1 LEFRGCYGGV
11 SMSAGET
18 SDSAVIDSRYKTARQ
33 RDSFGGS
40 TSGLTRFSAAPAA
53 FLLDAMAAAPRKWV
67 SDGAPTLPCVHERA
81 DARLLWRRLYERR
94 GVLRFGSHRQPLQNR
109 AKARSRRE
117 AFVLLQKSRS
127 KRHFAMRFQLAMR
140 VWKRALRIS
149 CCAPTGI
156 PPNSG

>member
-1 LEFRGCYGGV
+1 
-11 SMSAGET
+11 MSAGET

-94 GVLRFGSHRQPLQNR
+94 GDLRFGSHRQPLQNR
-109 AKARSRRE
+109 AKAGCLCFPPKVQKQAAFCYEGLEMSSTHFLLCASRDSTK
-117 AFVLLQKSRS
+117 FG
-127 KRHFAMRFQLAMR
+127 M
-140 VWKRALRIS
+140 
-149 CCAPTGI
+149 TG
-156 PPNSG
+156 